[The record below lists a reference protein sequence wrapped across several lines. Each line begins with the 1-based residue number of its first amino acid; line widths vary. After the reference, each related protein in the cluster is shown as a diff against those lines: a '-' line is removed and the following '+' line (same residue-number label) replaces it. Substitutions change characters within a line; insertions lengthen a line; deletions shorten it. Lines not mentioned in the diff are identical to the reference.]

1 MNCNQVARPLAAI
14 FAAALI
20 GMNFV
25 IPNLAKSSLPGDA
38 IAAKETPICDRDNVC
53 FPPPV

>member
-1 MNCNQVARPLAAI
+1 MNYNQVARPLAAI
-14 FAAALI
+14 FAATLI

-25 IPNLAKSSLPGDA
+25 IPNLAKSSLPGNT
-38 IAAKETPICDRDNVC
+38 IADSTKSGCNHGNGC